1 MKVTTTTVV
10 DDGKDEPTA
19 AKSAG
24 TYDPKAGVM
33 GVVVKA
39 DAELRQTL
47 TVAYPADRA
56 DKAVAADG
64 HRDFASKGALEKAA
78 HSFLASAPVVGRD
91 HADGTEG
98 TGTVLESFIWPADD
112 WTPDGSAYTVK
123 EGDWLVK
130 VQWSEAAW
138 ADIKA
143 GKIGGVSMQGKAR
156 RATPSADKVAG
167 LRS

>member
-10 DDGKDEPTA
+10 DDGKDDTPAETVKA
-19 AKSAG
+19 AWDG
-24 TYDPKAGVM
+24 ETVAGVM
-33 GVVVKA
+33 VKA

-64 HRDFASKGALEKAA
+64 HRDFASKEALEKAA
-78 HSFLASAPVVGRD
+78 HSFLASSPVVGRD

-98 TGTVLESFIWPADD
+98 AGTVLESFIWPADD

-123 EGDWLVK
+123 QGDWLVK
-130 VQWSEAAW
+130 VQWSEEAW

-156 RATPSADKVAG
+156 RVTPTADKVAG